1 MSLNYNSLYF
11 VIKAKNWIPRISFRN
26 RSINSVLRL
35 ESIIYEIHKTQT
47 TYSNRMVICKKKKER
62 KRNRDI
68 KIDTRR
74 MPVNNNDSKK
84 LSLQRLQIT
93 IHLKLMWLEDTH
105 RYTFTRYD
113 HICLNW
119 IYKLRELAIILRV
132 EKIGLVIAD

>member
-1 MSLNYNSLYF
+1 
-11 VIKAKNWIPRISFRN
+11 
-26 RSINSVLRL
+26 
-35 ESIIYEIHKTQT
+35 
-47 TYSNRMVICKKKKER
+47 MVICKKKER

-93 IHLKLMWLEDTH
+93 IHLILMWLEDTH

-113 HICLNW
+113 HICLNS
-119 IYKLRELAIILRV
+119 IYKLRELAIILRL